1 MYYTLTVETSD
12 AKMSQEEQ
20 FNQQRARMK
29 ELYVVKEKECMQ
41 LKQKLMILKKELEES
56 SSQLVIAEYNR
67 QKDLEEQKI
76 RHEQEAQTLNQLIQ
90 ETCDE
95 STLAHDELKR
105 LQEENERFKQELTS
119 LKESMVQQV
128 NTYFPMRWNCS

>member
-1 MYYTLTVETSD
+1 
-12 AKMSQEEQ
+12 MSQEEQ